1 MPNGSIRRE
10 CLDRLIVIG
19 ERHLRRIPASYFHDY
34 DRSRSHL
41 SQGKD
46 SPVPPAGQERQSR
59 QDHRPSTGW
68 RTPPSLRSTGRLNG
82 GLTTADSNHIAP
94 LAGSVLAA
102 GKRGH
107 VGPTAV
113 WQPVGVDPFYPAIES
128 ARLRLHEGTRSALS
142 APSLSFS
149 EGQAQFY
156 TAASVL
162 NGRHACSFF
171 APPTTVG
178 YWKKLFGKVIG
189 SQSPGTGTVPKIET
203 RRYEAITA

>member
-94 LAGSVLAA
+94 LAGSVSCGRQARTCRTDCRMAA
-102 GKRGH
+102 CRRRPLLSCHRICSSPSTRGH
-107 VGPTAV
+107 KIRIV
-113 WQPVGVDPFYPAIES
+113 S
-128 ARLRLHEGTRSALS
+128 
-142 APSLSFS
+142 
-149 EGQAQFY
+149 AQFEF
-156 TAASVL
+156 L
-162 NGRHACSFF
+162 G
-171 APPTTVG
+171 
-178 YWKKLFGKVIG
+178 
-189 SQSPGTGTVPKIET
+189 GTGAILHRRVRTKRPPRLLLLCSADNSRILEET
-203 RRYEAITA
+203 IRQSYRFPESGNRYSSED

>member
-1 MPNGSIRRE
+1 MPSCPPGRPRAPKQARSSPFH
-10 CLDRLIVIG
+10 RL
-19 ERHLRRIPASYFHDY
+19 
-34 DRSRSHL
+34 
-41 SQGKD
+41 
-46 SPVPPAGQERQSR
+46 
-59 QDHRPSTGW
+59 
-68 RTPPSLRSTGRLNG
+68 
-82 GLTTADSNHIAP
+82 ADSTIVTIDWPPERRPHHCGQQSHRS
-94 LAGSVLAA
+94 AGGFRSC
-102 GKRGH
+102 GRRKRGH
-107 VGPTAV
+107 VGPTAA

-128 ARLRLHEGTRSALS
+128 ARLRPHEGTRSALS

-178 YWKKLFGKVIG
+178 DWKKLFGKVIG

-203 RRYEAITA
+203 RRYEAINA